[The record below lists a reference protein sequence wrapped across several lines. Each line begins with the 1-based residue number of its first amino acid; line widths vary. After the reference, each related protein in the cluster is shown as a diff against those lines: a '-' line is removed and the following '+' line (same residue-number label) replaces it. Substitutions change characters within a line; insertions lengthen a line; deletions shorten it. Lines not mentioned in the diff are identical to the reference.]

1 MDKKKRK
8 KSFWYTVAALGC
20 ILIYILIP
28 VLKLTGIIQNY
39 NTTLTSFLIIV
50 GAVIYMVGR
59 RADINDKEEDVD
71 DPSKHFEE
79 NPDITENIESVE
91 DTKKD
96 GE

>member
-1 MDKKKRK
+1 MDKKK

-20 ILIYILIP
+20 ILVYILIP
-28 VLKLTGIIQNY
+28 VLKITGVIESY
-39 NTTLTSFLIIV
+39 NATLTSFLIIV

-59 RADINDKEEDVD
+59 RADMNNEEEVD

-79 NPDITENIESVE
+79 TEAIEE
-91 DTKKD
+91 NKND